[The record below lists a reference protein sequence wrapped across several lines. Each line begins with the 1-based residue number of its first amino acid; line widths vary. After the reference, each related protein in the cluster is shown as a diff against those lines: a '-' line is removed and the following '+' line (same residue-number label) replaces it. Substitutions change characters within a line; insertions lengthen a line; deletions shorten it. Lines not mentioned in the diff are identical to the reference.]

1 MNKHNWVAEFPAA
14 ITVCDKDGTIVEMND
29 KSAAT
34 FADDGGANLIG
45 KSLADC
51 HPEPARTKVLDLLKS
66 EKPNVYTIE
75 KDGVRK
81 LIYQSP
87 WFINGTFGG
96 FVELSLPSPSE
107 MPHFVR
113 G

>member
-14 ITVCDKDGTIVEMND
+14 ITVCDKNGTIVEMND

-34 FADDGGANLIG
+34 FADDGGVNLIG

-51 HPEPARTKVLDLLKS
+51 HPEPARIKVLDLLKS

-87 WFINGTFGG
+87 WFVNGTFGG
-96 FVELSLPSPSE
+96 FVELSLPIPSE